1 MRPFLRST
9 FSHSTPP
16 PPRPASVQAWCWN
29 MCKRGAKIYFIPDPA
44 HFLKK
49 GVNNLEKSH
58 VPSGTRELYIPE
70 PLVKLTLR
78 MVSEL

>member
-1 MRPFLRST
+1 
-9 FSHSTPP
+9 
-16 PPRPASVQAWCWN
+16 

-78 MVSEL
+78 IVSEL